1 MALIKTEKLTPAVHR
16 TTLVD
21 EPIQ

>member
-1 MALIKTEKLTPAVHR
+1 MAVIKTEKLTPAVHR